1 MEDYIIRIVPL
12 PCHVGGFTMVDENG
26 DYNIYLN
33 SCLSQDRRI
42 QAYDHEVAHIES
54 GHFYDDTK
62 TVETKE
68 REANGHAKKTKKRTL
83 ADASISREKGWEKYI
98 RIRDGPDEK

>member
-1 MEDYIIRIVPL
+1 MEERIVRFIPL
-12 PCHVGGFTMVDENG
+12 PEHVGGFTLVDENG

-33 SCLSQDRRI
+33 SRLSEAGRKN
-42 QAYDHEVAHIES
+42 ALDHEVAHITS

-62 TVETKE
+62 TVEEKE
-68 REANGHAKKTKKRTL
+68 KEANGHTKKTKKRTL

-98 RIRDGPDEK
+98 RIRDGPDES